1 MYITRL
7 ELRDFRNYEE
17 AELVPCEG
25 INVLY
30 GDNAQGKT
38 ALLEAVVLCC
48 TGRSHRTS
56 KDRELIRWGQPFG
69 RVELQAMRADGTH
82 EIEIILPQAERKTV
96 KVGGSVLTRSGE
108 LMGHVNGVLF
118 APEDLRMVKD
128 GPAERRRFID
138 MEISQTSPA
147 YYYALQRYNRALNQ
161 RNRLLKDALATPSL
175 LDMLGSWDEQLCS
188 AGAFIMDRRRAF
200 IERLSR
206 FAGENHR
213 EITGGRERLECRYCP
228 SAPLDETGE
237 ALERALGEALL
248 RAREQDERRC
258 MTSVGP
264 HRDDLQLTLDGMDV
278 RAYGSQGQ
286 QRTSALSLKLA
297 ELTIMKEATGEWPV
311 LLLDDVMSELDPGR
325 RRQLLSRLRGIQT
338 LVTCTDL
345 TDLAE
350 ADVGAAWRVTSG
362 ALETEGTIERRPF

>member
-1 MYITRL
+1 MHITQL
-7 ELRDFRNYEE
+7 TVKDFRNYAE
-17 AELVPCEG
+17 ATLCPCEG

-69 RVELQAMRADGTH
+69 RVELQTLRADGTH

-96 KVGGSVLTRSGE
+96 KVGGSVLSRSGE

-138 MEISQTSPA
+138 IEISQTSPA

-206 FAGENHR
+206 SAGENHR

-350 ADVGAAWRVTSG
+350 ADVGAAWRVASG

>member
-1 MYITRL
+1 MYITQL
-7 ELRDFRNYEE
+7 TLKDFRNYEE
-17 AELVPCEG
+17 GTLAPCEG

-48 TGRSHRTS
+48 TGRSHRTTR
-56 KDRELIRWGQPFG
+56 DRELIRWEQPFG
-69 RVELQAMRADGTH
+69 RVEVQAQRADGSH
-82 EIEIILPQAERKTV
+82 EVEIILPQAERKTV
-96 KVGGSVLTRSGE
+96 KVGGSVVSRSGE
-108 LMGHVNGVLF
+108 LMGHLNGVLF

-161 RNRLLKDALATPSL
+161 RNHLLKDAQANPSL
-175 LDMLGSWDEQLCS
+175 LEMLGAWDEQLCA

-200 IERLSR
+200 IERLSQ
-206 FAGENHR
+206 FSGENHR
-213 EITGGRERLECRYCP
+213 EITDGREQLECRYCA
-228 SAPLDETGE
+228 SAQLNQTGE

-258 MTSVGP
+258 ITSVGP
-264 HRDDLQLTLDGMDV
+264 HRDDLLLTLDGMDV

-297 ELTIMKEATGEWPV
+297 ELSIMKEATGEWPV

-325 RRQLLSRLRGIQT
+325 RRHLLSRLKGVQT

-345 TDLAE
+345 SDLAD
-350 ADVGAAWRVTSG
+350 ADVGQAWRVEKG
-362 ALETEGTIERRPF
+362 VLHRG